1 MELSIRGGEQLSSCL
16 AKRLRVFNSEIVLY
30 LSFAP
35 LGQSRFAPLK
45 LIDKKMVR
53 SGPTLKDKQPR
64 VVFGNQ
70 CFLKAN
76 YWARSPW
83 WSEKPPYRRKQT
95 TAEQQA

>member
-1 MELSIRGGEQLSSCL
+1 MERSIWDGEQLSSCL

-30 LSFAP
+30 RSVGFAP
-35 LGQSRFAPLK
+35 RGFAPLK
-45 LIDKKMVR
+45 LIDQKMVR
-53 SGPTLKDKQPR
+53 SGPDKQPS